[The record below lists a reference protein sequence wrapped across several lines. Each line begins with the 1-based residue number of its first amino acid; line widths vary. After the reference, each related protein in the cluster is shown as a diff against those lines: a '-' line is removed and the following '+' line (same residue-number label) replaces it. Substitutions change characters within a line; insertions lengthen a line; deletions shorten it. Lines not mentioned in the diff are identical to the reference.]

1 MDREK
6 AKTCITFL
14 GQPIGRALH
23 AKLKAA
29 QESWKDSGHDATL
42 VEEVLTLSQQFGK
55 QQGPDAQIKRLCRED
70 LELICFE
77 YVSG

>member
-1 MDREK
+1 M
-6 AKTCITFL
+6 
-14 GQPIGRALH
+14 GRALH
-23 AKLKAA
+23 VKLKAA
-29 QESWKDSGHDATL
+29 QESWRVSGDDGTL

-55 QQGPDAQIKRLCRED
+55 QQGQDPPKKRLCREE